1 MNHDAAGGEVGVG
14 GGDALD
20 GLQQIFDVRGVFTAT
35 LDGTHADSKAASDVV
50 DLRSHG
56 DYLSSILLEQEFGF
70 ESVNIVRR
78 RGLIS
83 LVAICCV
90 VACGKKAEQPVL
102 TVAAAAN
109 LTGVFD
115 EIGRAFTKE
124 TGIRVVF
131 SYGSTAQLAQ
141 QIENAAPF
149 DVFAAADTEHVDQL
163 IRSGKILGES
173 RVVYARGRLALW
185 DPRGAVRE
193 VADLTADSIRFV
205 AIAKPEA
212 APYGAAAVESLK
224 RLGIWDKVQLKVVY
238 ASNINMAKQFASTGN
253 ADAAFTAYSLVLGE
267 KGRIIVVDE
276 RLHRPIDQAAG
287 IVAGSARRGRGEN
300 LFHF

>member
-1 MNHDAAGGEVGVG
+1 LRDDGFKFFVKWTLKV
-14 GGDALD
+14 AL
-20 GLQQIFDVRGVFTAT
+20 LA
-35 LDGTHADSKAASDVV
+35 
-50 DLRSHG
+50 
-56 DYLSSILLEQEFGF
+56 
-70 ESVNIVRR
+70 
-78 RGLIS
+78 
-83 LVAICCV
+83 AICGIC
-90 VACGKKAEQPVL
+90 CKKPERPAL

-109 LTGVFD
+109 LTGVFE

-163 IRSGKILGES
+163 IGSGKILRES
-173 RVVYARGRLALW
+173 RVVYARGQLALW
-185 DPRGAVRE
+185 DPRGVVRE
-193 VADLTADSIRFV
+193 VADLSAESIRFV

-224 RLGIWDKVQLKVVY
+224 RLGIWEKVQPKVVY
-238 ASNINMAKQFASTGN
+238 ASNINTAKQYASTGN
-253 ADAAFTAYSLVLGE
+253 ADAAFTAFSLVLRE

-276 RLHRPIDQAAG
+276 RLHRPIDQAVG
-287 IVAGSARRGRGEN
+287 IVAESARRDDGQRFISFLSGEKGRGALARFGYLVTDRGEVWAPV
-300 LFHF
+300 F

>member
-1 MNHDAAGGEVGVG
+1 MGYERFKLSIKHKLKIALLAAICGVG
-14 GGDALD
+14 
-20 GLQQIFDVRGVFTAT
+20 
-35 LDGTHADSKAASDVV
+35 
-50 DLRSHG
+50 
-56 DYLSSILLEQEFGF
+56 
-70 ESVNIVRR
+70 
-78 RGLIS
+78 
-83 LVAICCV
+83 C
-90 VACGKKAEQPVL
+90 KKAEQPVL

-115 EIGRAFTKE
+115 EIGRTFTKE

-163 IRSGKILGES
+163 IGDGKILRES

-185 DPRGAVRE
+185 DPRGVIRE
-193 VADLTADSIRFV
+193 VGDLMADSIRFV

-212 APYGAAAVESLK
+212 APYGAAAVESLNA
-224 RLGIWDKVQLKVVY
+224 LGIWEKVQPKVVY
-238 ASNINMAKQFASTGN
+238 ASNINMAKQYASTGN

-267 KGRIIVVDE
+267 AGKVIVVDE

-287 IVAGSARRGRGEN
+287 IVAASARRVEGRRFISFLSGAEGRG
-300 LFHF
+300 LLVRFGYQVTGGQ